1 METMVWRDVTVMA
14 ILTARWQLGLFT
26 LDSGSSANKERKCH
40 EKKVRQGSAI
50 LVKRMGR
57 HFEHDSQRR

>member
-1 METMVWRDVTVMA
+1 MVWRDVTVMA
-14 ILTARWQLGLFT
+14 ILTTRWQSNLVT
-26 LDSGSSANKERKCH
+26 LDWRSSVDKERKCH

-57 HFEHDSQRR
+57 HFEHACQQK